1 VTPGATPRGIQACTD
16 GRCYNPAARWKADT
30 GCDGGLP
37 QGPANGYSG
46 QEGTVEYF
54 HSDILFYVII
64 VWAVITAVL
73 AILVIYRSVLAARE
87 DDQIFL
93 DEAEESLAA
102 EQRKLVMKISRL
114 TRPIVTLAVLSAV
127 LLLGV
132 ASVWVYQGF
141 KSF

>member
-1 VTPGATPRGIQACTD
+1 
-16 GRCYNPAARWKADT
+16 
-30 GCDGGLP
+30 
-37 QGPANGYSG
+37 
-46 QEGTVEYF
+46 
-54 HSDILFYVII
+54 VII

>member
-1 VTPGATPRGIQACTD
+1 M
-16 GRCYNPAARWKADT
+16 
-30 GCDGGLP
+30 
-37 QGPANGYSG
+37 
-46 QEGTVEYF
+46 EYF

>member
-1 VTPGATPRGIQACTD
+1 MD
-16 GRCYNPAARWKADT
+16 
-30 GCDGGLP
+30 
-37 QGPANGYSG
+37 
-46 QEGTVEYF
+46 YF
-54 HSDILFYVII
+54 HSDIQFYVLI

-73 AILVIYRSVLAARE
+73 AILVIYRSMLSARE

-93 DEAEESLAA
+93 DKAEEHIAA
-102 EQRKLVMKISRL
+102 EQRELVMKISRL

-132 ASVWVYQGF
+132 AGVWVYQGF

>member
-1 VTPGATPRGIQACTD
+1 
-16 GRCYNPAARWKADT
+16 
-30 GCDGGLP
+30 
-37 QGPANGYSG
+37 
-46 QEGTVEYF
+46 VEYF

>member
-1 VTPGATPRGIQACTD
+1 M
-16 GRCYNPAARWKADT
+16 
-30 GCDGGLP
+30 
-37 QGPANGYSG
+37 
-46 QEGTVEYF
+46 EYF
-54 HSDILFYVII
+54 HSDILFYVIL